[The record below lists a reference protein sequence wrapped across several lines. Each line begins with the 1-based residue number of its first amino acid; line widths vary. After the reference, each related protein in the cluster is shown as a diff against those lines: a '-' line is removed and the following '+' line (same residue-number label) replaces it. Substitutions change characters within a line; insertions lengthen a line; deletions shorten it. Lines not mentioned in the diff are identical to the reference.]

1 MSEIQFPPI
10 TEILK
15 KKFQAHTLPT
25 LADQIVPT
33 VVLELDRP
41 EWRYLEAVPIC
52 VGTLATS
59 LSNSSNIISHML
71 SNPAGSRL
79 LVVLEACWG
88 IAQHDEVVSG
98 ESPGAPRI
106 VIASAGLGDLS
117 LQPNMRDFRWNI
129 GGSRNST
136 AQLRS
141 DDQAASIGTVL
152 GRTRL
157 MMAATQGS
165 TVAKVGWDI
174 DLPRSFVI
182 PPGNALAIESTAQAG
197 ASTVSTQQTTFFW
210 TERPMSSWELQ
221 ASNLG

>member
-1 MSEIQFPPI
+1 MADIKFPPI
-10 TEILK
+10 AEILRK
-15 KKFQAHTLPT
+15 RFQSPVDPT
-25 LADQIVPT
+25 LSDAIVPV

-52 VGTLATS
+52 CGTLATTIN
-59 LSNSSNIISHML
+59 NSANVISHML

-79 LVVLEACWG
+79 LVTLEACWG
-88 IAQHDEVVSG
+88 ILQYDPISAG
-98 ESPGAPRI
+98 NSPGAPRL
-106 VIASAGLGDLS
+106 VIANAGLGDLS

-141 DDQAASIGTVL
+141 DDQAASLGTVL
-152 GRTRL
+152 ARTRL
-157 MMAATQGS
+157 MMAATQGT
-165 TVAKVGWDI
+165 TVAKAGWDV

-182 PPGNALAIESTAQAG
+182 PPGNAIAIEGTGLAGSGIDSTM
-197 ASTVSTQQTTFFW
+197 QTSFFW